1 MCIYIFILY
10 YIIYILGLYYILYI
24 YVCLYILFGGV
35 DPQKM
40 KVDHPK
46 YFGHVI
52 PGSYHGNPQKI
63 WEMMNKSPG
72 FFTSMGIKIE

>member
-1 MCIYIFILY
+1 MF
-10 YIIYILGLYYILYI
+10 
-24 YVCLYILFGGV
+24 ILFGGV

-63 WEMMNKSPG
+63 CEMMNKTPRLFHIYG
-72 FFTSMGIKIE
+72 YQN